1 MSRKTLEESVETV
14 LHRLEVILREA
25 RDDPAAV
32 LHVNSNGLVVEYNA
46 NVPSGSQSKFYER
59 IATFK

>member
-1 MSRKTLEESVETV
+1 MSRKTLEESAETV

-25 RDDPAAV
+25 RDDPAPV
-32 LHVNSNGLVVEYNA
+32 LHVNSSGLVVEYNI
-46 NVPSGSQSKFYER
+46 NVPSGNQSKFYER